1 VIASTNKLITA
12 IPTLPT
18 SFVSGLAVAPMNA
31 DSVTG
36 VIAEARKKGIPV
48 ITFDSDA
55 KPKIF
60 ALVPK

>member
-1 VIASTNKLITA
+1 
-12 IPTLPT
+12 
-18 SFVSGLAVAPMNA
+18 MNA